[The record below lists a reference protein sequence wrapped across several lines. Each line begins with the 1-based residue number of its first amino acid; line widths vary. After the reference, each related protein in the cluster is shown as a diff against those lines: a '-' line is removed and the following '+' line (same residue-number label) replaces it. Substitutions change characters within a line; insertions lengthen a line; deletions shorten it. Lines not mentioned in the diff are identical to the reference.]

1 MSSSAL
7 GYFYSTS
14 QIPNSAPSTLPRRS
28 RPTNHHYLP
37 TYPYLQAPIQPPFQ
51 FQPQLQPPQTA
62 SKATSITPPVR
73 QTQNQESQVD
83 EEMLGINTS
92 NDLDS
97 PALSASPPPAP
108 APRPP
113 PFRNG
118 CQRCRFTASMAS
130 ANSTLSRSHQHLSG
144 SASNTL
150 TRGNTHNSSLRE
162 SSGGGGGGG
171 NHIATSTGHL
181 HTAGTTT
188 GGHHA
193 QNGTYSDKN
202 QRST

>member
-14 QIPNSAPSTLPRRS
+14 QTLNSAPSTLPRRS

-51 FQPQLQPPQTA
+51 FQPLIQPPQTA
-62 SKATSITPPVR
+62 TKATSITPPVR
-73 QTQNQESQVD
+73 QTKNQESQVD

-162 SSGGGGGGG
+162 SSGGAASGGG

-181 HTAGTTT
+181 HTAGTTA
-188 GGHHA
+188 GH
-193 QNGTYSDKN
+193 QNGTYPGE
-202 QRST
+202 